1 MPTCDDAE
9 MTGIPVAHLFGLDVD
24 RLQPTRPGD
33 AESDGNGNWHLWTR
47 TGEHLVLRRYHVLH
61 TESDLAFEAKV
72 LDHLAAR
79 GWVVPALVA
88 PPIRYDGRLWSV
100 TRFVPGGPH
109 VDETVAQ
116 RGERG
121 AILARLHVEL
131 RGLEVGEREGFFRAA
146 DLDAMGEFQQ
156 WDRGIGLLR
165 ERRPDLADEAVRA
178 MEHAKRLVVVHE
190 LLGLPPT
197 IVHGDFASWNLH
209 FDEDGRFAGVID
221 FGLCHRD
228 SRAWELVIARV
239 HRAPELVEGY
249 QRVADDPL
257 SDRELAAIEPLQVV
271 LRVLMVMAALWDGQ
285 RSGTFDEA
293 MITGQLEKFRS

>member
-1 MPTCDDAE
+1 MP
-9 MTGIPVAHLFGLDVD
+9 GLPVAQLFGLDVD
-24 RLQPTRPGD
+24 RLEPTRPGD

-47 TGEHLVLRRYHVLH
+47 TGEHFVLRRYHLLH

-72 LDHLAAR
+72 LDHLAGR

-88 PPIRYDGRLWSV
+88 PPIRHDGRLWSV
-100 TRFVPGGPH
+100 TRFVPGKPH
-109 VDETVAQ
+109 ETETAAQ

-121 AILARLHVEL
+121 EILARLHAEL
-131 RGLEVGEREGFFRAA
+131 RGLELGEREGFFRTA

-156 WDRGIGLLR
+156 WDRGIELLR
-165 ERRPDLADEAVRA
+165 ERRPDLAEVAARA
-178 MEHAKRLVVVHE
+178 MGHAKELVAGHGLLE
-190 LLGLPPT
+190 LPQA

-209 FDEDGRFAGVID
+209 FYEDGRFAGVID
-221 FGLCHRD
+221 FGLCHQD

-239 HRAPELVEGY
+239 HRAPELIDGY
-249 QRVADDPL
+249 QRATADPL
-257 SDRELAAIEPLQVV
+257 TDRELAAIGPLQVV

-293 MITGQLEKFRS
+293 MITGQLAKFRS